1 MKRGTPFRK
10 RGRWQAVWRRFCRNR
25 LAVAGLVLLLFLT
38 GAAVF
43 APAIADYERVIHQ
56 DSANRL
62 IAPCAAYPFGT
73 DAYGRDLFARVIWG
87 SRYSL
92 SLGIGSV
99 LAAMLA
105 GAVIGSAAGFYGG
118 RTDSMIMRLIDMI
131 MAIPGTLLAITIAAA
146 LGTGV
151 GNLMIAM
158 SISQIPTFARVVRS
172 VVWTIASEDYVEAAK
187 TYGSKTARLITRQIW
202 PNALGPLIVQASLS
216 MAQAVLTISSL
227 SFIGLGIPAPSPEW
241 GTILAENKSYMRMYG
256 YLCTIPG
263 FAILLSVI
271 ALNLI
276 GDGLR
281 DALDPKLS
289 GPVR

>member
-1 MKRGTPFRK
+1 MKRQRPLGG
-10 RGRWQAVWRRFCRNR
+10 RGRRQGVWRRFCQNR
-25 LAVAGLVLLLFLT
+25 LAVAGLVLLLILAGT
-38 GAAVF
+38 AVL
-43 APAIADYERVIHQ
+43 APVLADYERVIHQ
-56 DSANRL
+56 DPAARL
-62 IAPCAAYPFGT
+62 IAPCAAHPFGT
-73 DAYGRDLFARVIWG
+73 DAYGRDLFARVVWG
-87 SRYSL
+87 ARYSL

-99 LAAMLA
+99 LAAALA

-118 RTDSMIMRLIDMI
+118 RADSVMMRLVDLV

-146 LGTGV
+146 LGTGA
-151 GNLMIAM
+151 GNLLIAM
-158 SISQIPTFARVVRS
+158 SVSQIPTFARVVRS
-172 VVWTIASEDYVEAAK
+172 VVWNIVSEDYVEAAK
-187 TYGSKTARLITRQIW
+187 TYGSGTVRLITRQIW

-263 FAILLSVI
+263 LAILLSVI

-281 DALDPKLS
+281 DALDPRWKH
-289 GPVR
+289 